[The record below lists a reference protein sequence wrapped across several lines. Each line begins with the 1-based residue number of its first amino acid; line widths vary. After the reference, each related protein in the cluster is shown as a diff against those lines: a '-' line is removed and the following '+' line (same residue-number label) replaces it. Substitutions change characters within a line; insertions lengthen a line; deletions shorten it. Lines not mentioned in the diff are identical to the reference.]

1 MAVGKEE
8 SYDKFEEE
16 LEDTTVLTPASSTTS
31 MSPESILYHQSGK
44 YQQDYQEF
52 VSLHQP
58 KTQEDT
64 HHVDFVVPL
73 QSTTLRRTQPHSDF
87 VPLLEP
93 RQRTPSPPAAKSSTV
108 FRPMFAVTRLFENI
122 SRRMKHS
129 DSLPTWIGFWAF
141 LMVTCANYV
150 LTPMRDAIALAVGV
164 NHIPKLT
171 LASTVLAVISSVP
184 IGWLFEAPDP
194 MRRKLWKRMGLTRG
208 ETQGTSLA
216 LFYRMFALSLLSY
229 AVGFKLVDYFRQ
241 EGTSHKLSTEVWSLL
256 GTMGNVMYVA
266 FFLVVH
272 LMKLHSVSLLWG
284 VTTEAME
291 YEEVAKKR
299 MRGSSLGSKARLQ
312 RMAFVGFGGTLGG
325 ILGR

>member
-1 MAVGKEE
+1 MAVGKGE
-8 SYDKFEEE
+8 SYDKFEKEC
-16 LEDTTVLTPASSTTS
+16 EDTTVLTPTSSTAS
-31 MSPESILYHQSGK
+31 MTPESILYHQSGK
-44 YQQDYQEF
+44 YHHDYQEF
-52 VSLHQP
+52 VPLQQQR
-58 KTQEDT
+58 TQQDT
-64 HHVDFVVPL
+64 HHVDFVPL
-73 QSTTLRRTQPHSDF
+73 QPTLRRTQPHADF

-93 RQRTPSPPAAKSSTV
+93 RQRTPSPPAKST
-108 FRPMFAVTRLFENI
+108 FRPMFSVTRLFEKV
-122 SRRMKHS
+122 STRMKHS

-150 LTPMRDAIALAVGV
+150 LSPMRDAIALAVGV

-171 LASTVLAVISSVP
+171 LASTLLAVISSVP

-229 AVGFKLVDYFRQ
+229 AIGFKLVDYFRQ
-241 EGTSHKLSTEVWSLL
+241 EETSHKLSSEVWSLL

-272 LMKLHSVSLLWG
+272 LMKLHSLSLLWG

-299 MRGSSLGSKARLQ
+299 MRGSSGGSKTRLQ

-325 ILGR
+325 ILGRYGET